1 VKQPVQPI
9 VFGAPSTQ
17 KPLFEKSALPTF
29 ASLTSSPAATLFGGF
44 TGGIQPAAQVKPL
57 FGTPTTASTASPAN
71 NEDGEEG
78 NEGNPE
84 EYEPQVDFK
93 PIVKLNEVEVK
104 TGEEDEEALF
114 KQRCKLY
121 RFSTETKEW
130 KEKGAGEMK
139 LLKHKTN
146 QTYRILMRRDQ
157 VLKLCANHRVTS
169 DLKLE
174 IYNDKIVR
182 WHAQDYSEGEGKHE
196 YLAARFKTD
205 DEAKK
210 FKAEVE
216 NAQNAIKNQPAV
228 AVSVQAVPA
237 QTNPCAGLKPSLSE
251 MFKTKGWTCTGC
263 YVNNKETDAECVACS
278 TKKEPSLSKS
288 ESDMS
293 GIKNLTLSKTTDF
306 SQSQSANNISKIAFG
321 SSQATSNAPIV
332 FGQASSTAKPLLFGA
347 PSNSSPFQGF
357 PPAAQAKP
365 ATTAAPTFAFGV
377 KQPAQEPAVV
387 FGAKQGLSFAE
398 LAGKAQPLGFGGGF
412 KSGVANPIFGKS
424 AIPVFGGGAQ
434 AKAEGDEDGH
444 EGDDSNAGN
453 PEEYEPQV
461 DFKPLVKL
469 QEVEVKTGEEGDD
482 VMFVRRCKLYRYS
495 SATKEWK
502 EKGTGEIKVLN
513 NKANQTYR
521 ILMRRE
527 QVLKLCANHR
537 VTADLK
543 LEILNEKQ
551 VRWSAHDYS
560 ENEGKH
566 ELLTA
571 KFRHEEDAK
580 EFIGQVGKAQ
590 DALKNSTGTPKA
602 AVTAPSQ
609 AKPQNSL
616 ASALKQAAGSW
627 NCTTCLTPNKP
638 DVSKCAA
645 CQTPKEAEVIKP
657 DELSIIKIVSATDE
671 QIRKA
676 REFKLP
682 DNFYLYENK
691 TACSG
696 CRGCPNEAD

>member
-1 VKQPVQPI
+1 M
-9 VFGAPSTQ
+9 
-17 KPLFEKSALPTF
+17 
-29 ASLTSSPAATLFGGF
+29 TSSPSGGASLFGF
-44 TGGIQPAAQVKPL
+44 TGGLQPSALVKPL

-84 EYEPQVDFK
+84 EYEPQVEFK

-139 LLKHKTN
+139 VLKHKTN

-216 NAQNAIKNQPAV
+216 NAQNVIKNQPAV
-228 AVSVQAVPA
+228 AVSTQAVPA
-237 QTNPCAGLKPSLSE
+237 QTNPTNAGLKPSLSE

-263 YVNNKETDAECVACS
+263 YVNNKETDAECVACH
-278 TKKEPSLSKS
+278 TKKEPTLPKS
-288 ESDMS
+288 ESDTS

-321 SSQATSNAPIV
+321 SNQATSNAPIN
-332 FGQASSTAKPLLFGA
+332 FGAPQASTTAKPLLFGA
-347 PSNSSPFQGF
+347 PANSSPFQGF
-357 PPAAQAKP
+357 PPAQAKP
-365 ATTAAPTFAFGV
+365 AATPAPTAPFTFGA
-377 KQPAQEPAVV
+377 KPAQEPSVV
-387 FGAKQGLSFAE
+387 FGAKPGLSFAE
-398 LAGKAQPLGFGGGF
+398 LAGKAQPLGFAGGF
-412 KSGVANPIFGKS
+412 KSGVANPIFGKPVV
-424 AIPVFGGGAQ
+424 PVFGGAQ
-434 AKAEGDEDGH
+434 TKAEGE
-444 EGDDSNAGN
+444 EGDGQEGDENAGN
-453 PEEYEPQV
+453 PEEYEPQIE
-461 DFKPLVKL
+461 FKPLVKL
-469 QEVEVKTGEEGDD
+469 QEVEVKTGEEEEE
-482 VMFVRRCKLYRYS
+482 VMFVRRCKLYRFS
-495 SATKEWK
+495 SETKEWK
-502 EKGTGEIKVLN
+502 EKGAGEIKVLN

-521 ILMRRE
+521 ILMRRD

-537 VTADLK
+537 ITANLS

-560 ENEGKH
+560 EGEGKH

-580 EFIGQVGKAQ
+580 EFISQVGKAQ
-590 DALKNSTGTPKA
+590 DALKNSTGTPKS
-602 AVTAPSQ
+602 AVTAAAAQ

-627 NCTTCLTPNKP
+627 NCTICLTPNKP
-638 DVSKCAA
+638 DVTKCAA
-645 CQTPKEAEVIKP
+645 CQTPKEAEVVKS
-657 DELSIIKIVSATDE
+657 DELSIINEVKADEE

-676 REFKLP
+676 RQFKLP

-691 TACSG
+691 PQCSG
-696 CRGCPNEAD
+696 CRGCQNEAD